1 MRASPLLILSAALA
15 LTGCA
20 SMGGNVKG
28 NFICRAPDGI
38 CSPTSNIDDQAIA
51 SMMGGAA
58 AGAAAGPI
66 AANPPAA
73 HSAGSLK
80 VVLPARTDRF
90 GRWRDET
97 VVYVEPRLAAGHS
110 ADRQLAGPGA
120 AIPARLSLVEFAAGA
135 PAPAELASVSL
146 PTSAKPISGEAFRA
160 EVERR
165 LSATRKGPEPVDVP
179 PSDAATAA
187 AIAATVQGDAVVT
200 APGLGGQPAPDSN

>member
-1 MRASPLLILSAALA
+1 MRASPLLILPAALA
-15 LTGCA
+15 FTGCA

-58 AGAAAGPI
+58 AGAAASPI
-66 AANPPAA
+66 AANAPAA
-73 HSAGSLK
+73 HSAASLK

-97 VVYVEPRLAAGHS
+97 VVYVEPQLAAGHS

-120 AIPARLSLVEFAAGA
+120 AIPSRLSLVELAAGA
-135 PAPAELASVSL
+135 PAPAELASVSQ
-146 PTSAKPISGEAFRA
+146 PTSAKPITGEVFRA

-165 LSATRKGPEPVDVP
+165 LSATRKGAEPVDVP

-187 AIAATVQGDAVVT
+187 AIAATAQGDTVVT
-200 APGLGGQPAPDSN
+200 APSLGGQPAPDGN